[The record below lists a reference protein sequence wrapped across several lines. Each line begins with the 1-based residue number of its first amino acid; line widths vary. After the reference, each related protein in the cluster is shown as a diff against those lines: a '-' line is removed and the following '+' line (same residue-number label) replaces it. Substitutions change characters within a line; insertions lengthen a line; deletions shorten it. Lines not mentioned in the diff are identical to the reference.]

1 VRDCTISPTLYVMET
16 SERHSVRL
24 GDRGTCVTPTDVQTR
39 DVVLGDE
46 IVLCPRC
53 VQYLIGDLDQ
63 LMDEQ
68 RAGHLH
74 LVRRAFESAPPP
86 LP

>member
-1 VRDCTISPTLYVMET
+1 MDS

-24 GDRGTCVTPTDVQTR
+24 GDRCRCVTPTDVQAR
-39 DVVLGDE
+39 DVVFGDE

-63 LMDEQ
+63 LLDEE
-68 RAGHLH
+68 RSGHLH
-74 LVRRAFESAPPP
+74 VVRRALEGAPPP
-86 LP
+86 LA

>member
-1 VRDCTISPTLYVMET
+1 MDS

-24 GDRGTCVTPTDVQTR
+24 GDRRTCVTPTDVQAR
-39 DVVLGDE
+39 DVRLGDE
-46 IVLCPRC
+46 IVLCPQC

-63 LMDEQ
+63 LLDQE
-68 RAGHLH
+68 RSGHLH
-74 LVRRAFESAPPP
+74 LIRRTFEGAPPP